1 MSIIPRREQ
10 GALINIAQGVAL
22 GILLTALSFA
32 VGLGFGWIETTSL
45 LEVFAVFTSY
55 VATFLC
61 VVERRANYPVG
72 AITTAAYCLLFWQFG
87 LVASSA
93 INGFLMVYLL
103 YGWFR
108 WKSDA
113 DTRPVTRMT
122 GLSWLASI
130 AVAATGYLIVV
141 GIATALGGN
150 LVFADSMILALT
162 ILAQFMLDNK
172 KYENWYVWAVMNV
185 IAIYVYFTAGLFLAA
200 FQYVFFLVNA
210 FYGLYMWNKSR
221 KVTATQPAMA
231 EAVPA

>member
-1 MSIIPRREQ
+1 MMPSREQ
-10 GALINIAQGVAL
+10 GPLINIAQGVAL
-22 GILLTALSFA
+22 GILLTAVSFA
-32 VGLGFGWIETTSL
+32 VGFGFGWITTVGL

-72 AITTAAYCLLFWQFG
+72 AISTAAYCLLFWQFG

-122 GLSWLASI
+122 VPAWIVSI
-130 AVAATGYLIVV
+130 LVAAAGYLIVV
-141 GIATALGGN
+141 GIATALGGT
-150 LVFADSMILALT
+150 LVFADSMILALY

-185 IAIYVYFTAGLFLAA
+185 IAIFVYFQAGLFLAA

-221 KVTATQPAMA
+221 KAVATQPAMV